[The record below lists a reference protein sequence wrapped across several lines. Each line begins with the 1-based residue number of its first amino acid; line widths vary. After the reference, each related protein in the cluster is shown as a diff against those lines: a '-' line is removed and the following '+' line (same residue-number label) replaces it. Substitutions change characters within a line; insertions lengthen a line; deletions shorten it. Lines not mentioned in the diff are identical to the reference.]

1 MLYVPTW
8 RKSYESRRIAAVES
22 DSSLLLLPSDRVTDE
37 VREMTTNPEYDRAVS
52 LLRDGEPLPV
62 DLEAS
67 LMNQGYDV
75 SAMYEN
81 HQQ

>member
-1 MLYVPTW
+1 
-8 RKSYESRRIAAVES
+8 
-22 DSSLLLLPSDRVTDE
+22 
-37 VREMTTNPEYDRAVS
+37 MTTNPEYDRAVS